1 MWEQEP
7 QPPEMGD
14 GAQAVINRQLVDNAD
29 ILVGTFWT
37 RLGTPTSEAESGTA
51 EEIQRF
57 LDAGKP
63 VILYFSDEPVALQSI
78 DREQYDRL
86 LAFKEAMSTQGFVD
100 SYSNL
105 DELRWKALKALTRTI
120 REHFGAD
127 EVPATDDAEPDGS
140 GSPRPLAKLIARID
154 RQREISRHRGLRSSP
169 RLTATRQRLHV
180 GNAGEGPAENLT
192 LRIRTARG
200 R

>member
-1 MWEQEP
+1 MHAEQSGVLLLP
-7 QPPEMGD
+7 TCGNGAATPEMGD

-154 RQREISRHRGLRSSP
+154 RQREISGIAGSGARS
-169 RLTATRQRLHV
+169 TQ
-180 GNAGEGPAENLT
+180 PANDYT
-192 LRIRTARG
+192 LGTLARG
-200 R
+200 QRRI